1 MKLFSPKAEASPL
14 PASITAREPM
24 RSNAELEPLAKQVA
38 ENVSLMKKFH
48 ATVGADD
55 EARMRSVIDEI
66 RKYAAGIDPTLT
78 YAEGAKLALLLRDYR

>member
-1 MKLFSPKAEASPL
+1 MKLFSPRAEASPL

-38 ENVSLMKKFH
+38 ENVSLMKKFY

-55 EARMRSVIDEI
+55 DARMRSVICLLYTSDAADE
-66 RKYAAGIDPTLT
+66 
-78 YAEGAKLALLLRDYR
+78 